1 MKKKTKTENDTKDIK
16 DECGMGTLKEKYQ
29 EKKDKRKNEINEAGS
44 QEGQREK
51 KDEVHHVFSATPTT
65 DGVETGWRSAWTGHP
80 ENVRNSPALHFLSR
94 SLGGWNN
101 SGRASFISLV
111 FCVVNLSS

>member
-51 KDEVHHVFSATPTT
+51 KMRFIMCLARHPRLTVWRQAGGARGQDTLKMS
-65 DGVETGWRSAWTGHP
+65 ETVPHFIFLAGLSGAGTIPGEPLSLALSSAW
-80 ENVRNSPALHFLSR
+80 
-94 SLGGWNN
+94 
-101 SGRASFISLV
+101 
-111 FCVVNLSS
+111 